1 MNLRSLDLKLLSVF
15 DAVLRK
21 KSLTAAAEQLGLTQP
36 AVSQSLAKLRKE
48 FADPLFVRTTQ
59 GMVPTALA
67 SNLSATVREVLDIV
81 RDRLDP
87 APRFDPLASERE
99 FAVAMSDAGMAVFLP
114 RLNERMAKAAP
125 GVRLRVRRLDIDDL
139 REGFESG
146 TLDLAIGALPALGAG
161 IRQQRLYSDDYVC
174 LGRAGHAGLKGKL
187 TLKRFRAIKHV
198 VVSAEGTGHAHAA
211 VERLLAE
218 KLPASAIAL
227 RVPSFLAAAVIVGET
242 DYLLTVPAAVGRVVA
257 ERFGLRVMPAPFPI
271 PPVEI
276 RQYWHER
283 SHRDAGNRW
292 LRELIHARFGGGA
305 RA

>member
-1 MNLRSLDLKLLSVF
+1 MNLRSLDLKLLTVF

-21 KSLTAAAEQLGLTQP
+21 KSLTAAADQLGLTQP

-48 FADPLFVRTTQ
+48 FADPLFVRTTK

-67 SNLSATVREVLDIV
+67 SNLSSTVREVLDIV

-99 FAVAMSDAGMAVFLP
+99 FAIAMSDAGMAVFLP
-114 RLNERMAKAAP
+114 GLNARLVKDAP
-125 GVRLRVRRLDIDDL
+125 AVRLRVRRLDADDL

-146 TLDLAIGALPALGAG
+146 ALDLAIGALPALGAG
-161 IRQQRLYSDDYVC
+161 IRQQRLCEDGYVC
-174 LGRAGHAGLKGKL
+174 VAREGHPGLKGKL
-187 TLKRFRAIKHV
+187 TLKRFRSVKHV
-198 VVSAEGTGHAHAA
+198 MVTTEGTGHGHGA

-227 RVPSFLAAAVIVGET
+227 RVPSFLAGAVIVGET
-242 DYLLTVPAAVGRVVA
+242 DYLLTVPSAVGRMAA
-257 ERFGLRVMPAPFPI
+257 ERFGLRVLPAPFAI
-271 PPVEI
+271 PPVEV

-292 LRELIHARFGGGA
+292 LRELLHATFGGGK
-305 RA
+305 R